1 MKLISR
7 RRALNIFLDEE
18 LKIIFVSLV
27 KSFSRWHVIYKLLI
41 IVISWNFRE
50 IHFTEKTILT
60 CHNIEISILALII
73 RMRRLFTRMFVVG
86 SFLNFRV
93 LCVES
98 SIWICMHLSYMVRK
112 TNQRDWATIRSTI
125 WTRKIFP
132 FNRFFG
138 WWSYPMGFIQV
149 IICRFEILP
158 EK

>member
-1 MKLISR
+1 
-7 RRALNIFLDEE
+7 
-18 LKIIFVSLV
+18 
-27 KSFSRWHVIYKLLI
+27 
-41 IVISWNFRE
+41 
-50 IHFTEKTILT
+50 
-60 CHNIEISILALII
+60 
-73 RMRRLFTRMFVVG
+73 MFVVG
-86 SFLNFRV
+86 PFLNFRV

-112 TNQRDWATIRSTI
+112 TNQGDRATIRSAI

-158 EK
+158 EKKKNTSFSLKKTQDKNHIERLNYLSIWFRSILLRLSSSASGSCLLHFRKFIILFIFWNIRDIIILFII